1 MFCGCF
7 SNGFYIYFIFGIFGM
22 VYYMYIVVGDSG
34 DYCLCIGCFVMWCK
48 NWFMKIGNN

>member
-1 MFCGCF
+1 
-7 SNGFYIYFIFGIFGM
+7 M